1 MFIPSLKKYYHGN
14 EKMRKELKQTM
25 IGLNVFMKKIGDPDL
40 ILAIWKNLLQ
50 SGVSISD
57 IAGDF
62 KAKGDSSIIEL
73 FRDINLNIINP
84 ALKELV
90 TGDIQEQTKQIMN
103 NIAAILKQADMDFT
117 NVVKASIFLVDMNN
131 FDKVNTI
138 YGQFFKENP
147 PARECVQVSKLPKNV
162 DIEIS
167 VIAVK

>member
-1 MFIPSLKKYYHGN
+1 
-14 EKMRKELKQTM
+14 
-25 IGLNVFMKKIGDPDL
+25 MKKVIYSSSAPEALGPYSQA
-40 ILAIWKNLLQ
+40 ILVNGMLFV
-50 SGVSISD
+50 SGQIP
-57 IAGDF
+57 
-62 KAKGDSSIIEL
+62 
-73 FRDINLNIINP
+73 INP

>member
-1 MFIPSLKKYYHGN
+1 
-14 EKMRKELKQTM
+14 
-25 IGLNVFMKKIGDPDL
+25 MKKVIYSSSAPEALGPYSQA
-40 ILAIWKNLLQ
+40 ILVNGMLFV
-50 SGVSISD
+50 SGQIP
-57 IAGDF
+57 
-62 KAKGDSSIIEL
+62 
-73 FRDINLNIINP
+73 INP

-90 TGDIQEQTKQIMN
+90 TGDIQEQTKQIMT
-103 NIAAILKQADMDFT
+103 NIATILKQADMDFT